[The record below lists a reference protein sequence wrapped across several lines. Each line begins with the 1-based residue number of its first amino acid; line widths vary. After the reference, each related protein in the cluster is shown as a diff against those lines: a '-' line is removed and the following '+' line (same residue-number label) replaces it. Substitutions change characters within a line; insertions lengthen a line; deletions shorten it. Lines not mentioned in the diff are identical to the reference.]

1 MPPATEPGHEEPV
14 NDASAEDGDASAM
27 LALAEGLIAEGFDV
41 RSPAL
46 DGSSYMKITNVWGMR
61 CELTITDSGI
71 MTWENHSCH
80 GSNADPARITALAA
94 EFLGA
99 YTDSA
104 PPSGRYSDVT
114 LKGAVG
120 QMLVEFGMQVTLQV
134 LGTDVTCFEV
144 YAEIEATNPHQPA
157 RGMVRVADDGGI
169 WWECQIAKLG
179 APGGALGLEL
189 EEIIATIARAVGRP
203 ASPASAAS
211 GSGERALRQL
221 ADDNII

>member
-1 MPPATEPGHEEPV
+1 MPSATEPGHEKPA
-14 NDASAEDGDASAM
+14 NDARAEDGDASAM
-27 LALAEGLIAEGFDV
+27 LVIADGLTAEGFDV

-46 DGSSYMKITNVWGMR
+46 DGSSYMKITNVWGTR

-71 MTWENHSCH
+71 MTWESRSRH
-80 GSNADPARITALAA
+80 GSNADPARLMALAA

-99 YTDSA
+99 RTDNAS
-104 PPSGRYSDVT
+104 PFGRYSDLA

-120 QMLVEFGMQVTLQV
+120 QMLVEHGMQVTLQV
-134 LGTDVTCFEV
+134 LGTDQTCFEV

-169 WWECQIAKLG
+169 WWECQITEPGVPSG
-179 APGGALGLEL
+179 APGLQLA
-189 EEIIATIARAVGRP
+189 EIISTIAHALGRP
-203 ASPASAAS
+203 AGRAAV
-211 GSGERALRQL
+211 GTGPGERALRQL